1 LDKLLSKRKL
11 KKGVIMEQQKELEDI
26 KQGLELIKPYLIKEE
41 YDKLQSKLF
50 NEFITSNVNALR
62 HQLKLLVNEGNKNN
76 G

>member
-1 LDKLLSKRKL
+1 MEE
-11 KKGVIMEQQKELEDI
+11 KKQLEDL

-50 NEFITSNVNALR
+50 NEFITSNVNAYR

>member
-1 LDKLLSKRKL
+1 
-11 KKGVIMEQQKELEDI
+11 MEHQKELEDI

-50 NEFITSNVNALR
+50 NEFITSNLNAYR

>member
-1 LDKLLSKRKL
+1 
-11 KKGVIMEQQKELEDI
+11 MEQQKELEDI